1 MNDPQV
7 LFLDEPTTGLDPQAR
22 RAVWEVIR
30 TLRKA
35 GRTIFL
41 TTHYLEE
48 AETLADQVAI
58 IQHGTIIAQGTPAR
72 LIARYGRAARLRI
85 EGPVE
90 VSELLRSRWKGRVDF
105 AQGVTTVE
113 LDGKDGVLRV
123 LTLLSE
129 SGLPWSDVE
138 TAHDTLEE
146 VFVRLVGRMD
156 EGKIAEAPPQSL
168 AGASR

>member
-1 MNDPQV
+1 M
-7 LFLDEPTTGLDPQAR
+7 
-22 RAVWEVIR
+22 
-30 TLRKA
+30 
-35 GRTIFL
+35 
-41 TTHYLEE
+41 
-48 AETLADQVAI
+48 
-58 IQHGTIIAQGTPAR
+58 
-72 LIARYGRAARLRI
+72 
-85 EGPVE
+85 
-90 VSELLRSRWKGRVDF
+90 
-105 AQGVTTVE
+105 TTVE